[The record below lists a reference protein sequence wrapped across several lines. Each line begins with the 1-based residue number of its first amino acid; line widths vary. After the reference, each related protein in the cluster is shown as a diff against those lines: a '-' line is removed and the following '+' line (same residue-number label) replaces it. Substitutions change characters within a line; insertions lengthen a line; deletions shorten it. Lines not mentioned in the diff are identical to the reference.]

1 MPRPHQWDARVQF
14 WLGAVIVAIT
24 ALMQSVIL
32 FDNAKYTMAS
42 FGGAFL
48 VVYISAAVCY
58 ITLPWIEDHIEEFA
72 PVARTRLALLAFCFW
87 IGAEATFHT
96 SAAYAAPEGV
106 TKLAGFFTGPETA
119 KGIAILVAIAFV
131 VMMIEVLSRLHY
143 HGADLMK
150 KNYRA
155 VRRRKR
161 QS

>member
-14 WLGAVIVAIT
+14 WLGAVVVCATAI
-24 ALMQSVIL
+24 MQSVIL
-32 FDNAKYTMAS
+32 FDNASFTLEA

-48 VVYISAAVCY
+48 VVYISAAICY
-58 ITLPWIEDHIEEFA
+58 IVLPWIEDHIEEFA
-72 PVARTRLALLAFCFW
+72 PVAHTRLALLAFCFW

-106 TKLAGFFTGPETA
+106 TKLAGIFVGPETA
-119 KGIAILVAIAFV
+119 KGIAILITIAFV
-131 VMMIEVLSRLHY
+131 LLVIEVLSRLHY

-155 VRRRKR
+155 VKRRKR
-161 QS
+161 ES